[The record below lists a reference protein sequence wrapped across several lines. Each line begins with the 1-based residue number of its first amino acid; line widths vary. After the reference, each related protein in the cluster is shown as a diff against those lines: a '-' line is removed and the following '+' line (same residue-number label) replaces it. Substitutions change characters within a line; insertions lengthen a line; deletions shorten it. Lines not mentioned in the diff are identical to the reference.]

1 MKIDAELFWKRV
13 EAQWERTGLSK
24 VEFCAQTGGKINYGT
39 WANKK
44 SQGKVPNLELA
55 SDFAEAL
62 HVSLDFLVSG
72 EDHLD
77 PVYKKLDQN
86 PRLKRLAS
94 SMTKCQDLHLSI
106 IETLFFSWGCTE
118 INEPILLQKRVVSS

>member
-1 MKIDAELFWKRV
+1 MKTDANAFWGRFDLLLEGKFSNL
-13 EAQWERTGLSK
+13 G
-24 VEFCAQTGGKINYGT
+24 EFCEVVKLNYNTMISQRARLTIPKIEQLIDM
-39 WANKK
+39 AK
-44 SQGKVPNLELA
+44 
-55 SDFAEAL
+55 AL

-118 INEPILLQKRVVSS
+118 INEPTLLQKRVVSS